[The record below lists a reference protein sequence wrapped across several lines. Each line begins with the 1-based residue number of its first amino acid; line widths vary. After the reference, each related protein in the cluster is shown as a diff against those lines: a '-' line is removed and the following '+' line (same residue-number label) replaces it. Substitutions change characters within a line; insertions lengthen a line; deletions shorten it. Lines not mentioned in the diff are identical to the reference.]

1 MGQSRPLFS
10 FIFVLFQFQYQYKI
24 LQIEKRLDVCQG
36 FEPRAARWQVQMK
49 PQSYGCRGLLSL
61 WSVSSVSGIPSAPRR
76 SHSSTS
82 TTSRPCKRWRTF
94 CKALTRTRRRTWS
107 TSTGSLSTG
116 ESAKH
121 RIPSVTSASE
131 STKLKVGDRIQRC
144 MVESSTFY
152 EVYLLM
158 ITQFTVYVR

>member
-1 MGQSRPLFS
+1 MIGC
-10 FIFVLFQFQYQYKI
+10 VLGI
-24 LQIEKRLDVCQG
+24 RTQG
-36 FEPRAARWQVQMK
+36 CKMVGADETTELWLPPR
-49 PQSYGCRGLLSL
+49 LLSL